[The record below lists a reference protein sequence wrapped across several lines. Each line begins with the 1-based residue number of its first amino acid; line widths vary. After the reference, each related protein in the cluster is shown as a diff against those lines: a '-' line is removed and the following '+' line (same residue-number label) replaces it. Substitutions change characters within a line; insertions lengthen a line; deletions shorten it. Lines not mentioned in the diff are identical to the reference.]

1 MSVRK
6 YGRKTARCNGKVWGK
21 TQVFEY
27 RSPSVT
33 LDCEK
38 LTDEE
43 LEKLSGEVKTY
54 NIKDLEEKNKKSKR

>member
-6 YGRKTARCNGKVWGK
+6 HGRKRTLCNGKVWGK

-27 RSPSVT
+27 RSPSIT

-43 LEKLSGEVKTY
+43 FKKLSGEVKTY
-54 NIKDLEEKNKKSKR
+54 NIKDLKDKNKN

>member
-6 YGRKTARCNGKVWGK
+6 YGRKRVRCNGKVWGN

-27 RSPSVT
+27 RSPSIT

-43 LEKLSGEVKTY
+43 LKKLSGEVKTY
-54 NIKDLEEKNKKSKR
+54 NIKDLKDKNKN